1 MPDVQEVFR
10 VATQKVRP
18 DAGALDRQ
26 QTKQRQRTTRRRVGA
41 YAVAA
46 ALIATIAF
54 VAVRAGLGSI
64 ENVQVGGQPSS
75 GSSVITPKEPV
86 ATVTSNGS
94 TCSIV
99 IRADRIEPG
108 YVSFEVVNTTP
119 RRLMVDSWMLAEGYR
134 FGAFERA
141 VARDLRFAERGQDR
155 GAWPA
160 DDQVTY
166 LRSDVIPA
174 HSSVPIAVPLSTGTN
189 AITCLKPF
197 EGLGFRAFGIA
208 GPIVV
213 R

>member
-10 VATQKVRP
+10 LATQKVRP
-18 DAGALDRQ
+18 DPGALDRQ
-26 QTKQRQRTTRRRVGA
+26 QTHRRRRTTRRRVGA

-46 ALIATIAF
+46 ALIATIVF
-54 VAVRAGLGSI
+54 VAVRAGLGST
-64 ENVQVGGQPSS
+64 EQVQVGGQPS
-75 GSSVITPKEPV
+75 GAPSVAPTDQQV
-86 ATVTSNGS
+86 ATVSSNGA

-99 IRADRIEPG
+99 IGEERIEPG
-108 YVSFEVVNTTP
+108 FVGIDVVNTTP
-119 RRLMVDSWMLAEGYR
+119 GPLMVDSWLLADGYT
-134 FGAFERA
+134 FEAFERA

-155 GAWPA
+155 GAWPG